1 MLLGIGVERTIPNNG
16 YVTLALLAYA
26 VLVVMQQQAR
36 AQEKKVVQPTSGSN

>member
-1 MLLGIGVERTIPNNG
+1 MLLGIVRSTPIPNNG